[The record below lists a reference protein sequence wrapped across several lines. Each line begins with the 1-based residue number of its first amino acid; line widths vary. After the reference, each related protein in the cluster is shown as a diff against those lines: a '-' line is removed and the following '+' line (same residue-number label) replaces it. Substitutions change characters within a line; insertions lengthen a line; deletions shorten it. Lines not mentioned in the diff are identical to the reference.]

1 MSDEAPVRRRLGRPP
16 DANAADTRERLVIGA
31 RRAFAE
37 FGFDAT
43 TNRDIAD
50 AAGVTTAAIYH
61 YFDSKLD
68 LYAAVHAE
76 VRAVTQAAFVRAIDG
91 QHGLRATLN
100 ASLDAL
106 VELNRSDPSVVG
118 FLVSAATDLRRH
130 AELREVLG
138 AEIGRSTLFL
148 RTMARDAQS
157 AGELP
162 GDLDLRAMEDVLNIV
177 LLGLAR
183 FSLEHG
189 DRRRHDAAV
198 DFLKR
203 LLAGEVLPVPDNEPP
218 A

>member
-16 DANAADTRERLVIGA
+16 DANAADTRERLIKGA
-31 RRAFAE
+31 RRAFSE
-37 FGFDAT
+37 LGFDAT
-43 TNRDIAD
+43 TNREIAQ
-50 AAGVTTAAIYH
+50 AAGITPAAIYH

-76 VRAVTQAAFVRAIDG
+76 ARAATQAAFLRAIDG
-91 QHGLRATLN
+91 QRGLRAALH

-130 AELREVLG
+130 VELREVLG
-138 AEIGRSTLFL
+138 PELDRSTLFL
-148 RTMARDAQS
+148 RTMARDAQA
-157 AGELP
+157 AGELAN
-162 GDLDLRAMEDVLNIV
+162 DLDLRAMEDVLNIM

-198 DFLKR
+198 EFLKR
-203 LLAGEVLPVPDNEPP
+203 LLAGDVLSVLADDPS
-218 A
+218 